1 MSTKKT
7 LAGKVAVVTGS
18 TQGLGAAIA
27 TLYVKEGAKVV
38 LTGLSSADG
47 NALAKTLGRNS
58 IFEQTDLSRVDDCRR
73 LIEVALKRFG
83 QIDILVNNAV
93 DATRATVDDV
103 SPDMF
108 DRIFAVNVRAPL
120 LLAHH
125 AIASLRRQ
133 SGVIIN
139 IGSINSD
146 YVPYSGGSLYA
157 MTEAAVAGLT
167 KGLARDRGPR
177 GITVNNVQPGPTIPI

>member
-7 LAGKVAVVTGS
+7 LAGKVTVVTGS

-58 IFEQTDLSRVDDCRR
+58 IFEQTDLSRVDDCRH

-103 SPDMF
+103 SPDVF

-125 AIASLRRQ
+125 AIASLRRLR
-133 SGVIIN
+133 GVQ
-139 IGSINSD
+139 GR
-146 YVPYSGGSLYA
+146 
-157 MTEAAVAGLT
+157 AA
-167 KGLARDRGPR
+167 DRIAEPR
-177 GITVNNVQPGPTIPI
+177 QLSQVRSSPRLLLEHRLDELRR